1 MSFLRLLH
9 TLKLHNGLIIAIYDH
24 SKVYF
29 GDYHHVRVN
38 IVCSFDDSAINSL
51 SCCPC
56 YSWVNNKYLIDL
68 RSILY
73 TRTLDRM
80 GVPSK
85 DVESVTESLLNDFRL
100 NSLPYI
106 SSQEFPKK
114 LIHNEIANTKR
125 SNKKYTGS
133 GC

>member
-1 MSFLRLLH
+1 LSFLRLLH
-9 TLKLHNGLIIAIYDH
+9 TLKLHNGLIITIYDH

-29 GDYHHVRVN
+29 GDYHHVKIN
-38 IVCSFDDSAINSL
+38 IVCSFDDLAINSL
-51 SCCPC
+51 SCCPDE
-56 YSWVNNKYLIDL
+56 IDL

-85 DVESVTESLLNDFRL
+85 DVESVTDSLLNDFRL

-114 LIHNEIANTKR
+114 LIHNEVNNTKR

>member
-9 TLKLHNGLIIAIYDH
+9 TQKLHNGLIITIYDH

-29 GDYHHVRVN
+29 GDYHHVRIN
-38 IVCSFDDSAINSL
+38 IVCSFDDSAINGL
-51 SCCPC
+51 SCCPDE
-56 YSWVNNKYLIDL
+56 IDL

-73 TRTLDRM
+73 TRTLGRM

-85 DVESVTESLLNDFRL
+85 DVESVTDSLLNDFRL

-114 LIHNEIANTKR
+114 LIHNEVVNTKR

>member
-1 MSFLRLLH
+1 LSFLRLLH
-9 TLKLHNGLIIAIYDH
+9 TLKLHNGLIITIYDH

-51 SCCPC
+51 YCCPDE
-56 YSWVNNKYLIDL
+56 IDL

-85 DVESVTESLLNDFRL
+85 DVEIVTATLLNDFYL
-100 NSLPYI
+100 NSMHYI
-106 SSQEFPKK
+106 SSKEFVKK
-114 LIHNEIANTKR
+114 LIHNKIADIKR
-125 SNKKYTGS
+125 SSKKYTG
-133 GC
+133 

>member
-9 TLKLHNGLIIAIYDH
+9 TLKLHNGLIITIYDH

-51 SCCPC
+51 SCCPDE
-56 YSWVNNKYLIDL
+56 IDL

-73 TRTLDRM
+73 TRTLERM

-85 DVESVTESLLNDFRL
+85 DVESVTDSLLKDFRL

-114 LIHNEIANTKR
+114 LIHNEVDNTKR